1 MQKIALRP
9 VLWVLSI
16 SVSTHTF
23 DMAFKGVV
31 TKFMGNFMT
40 LVLV

>member
-1 MQKIALRP
+1 MCMQKIAL
-9 VLWVLSI
+9 LWVLSI
-16 SVSTHTF
+16 SVPKHTF

-31 TKFMGNFMT
+31 TKFMGSFMI